1 MFPPH
6 FGCCRNDFRIPPQL
20 QTMISY
26 KIENVFLQYDSPKR
40 LFSNMSPSIICL
52 LITNNTYKQQYD
64 ICQSNHKAVMRTA
77 NVRMVN
83 KQIIC
88 FQSNLT
94 M

>member
-40 LFSNMSPSIICL
+40 LFSNMSP
-52 LITNNTYKQQYD
+52 NTYKKQQYD
-64 ICQSNHKAVMRTA
+64 ICQSNHKPVMRMA
-77 NVRMVN
+77 NVRMIN
-83 KQIIC
+83 RQIIC